1 MPKEKEYKNGTI
13 GERIVEL
20 IEAKEKAGGHRIF
33 DKMIADYAGISQS
46 HFSKIKNGKIK
57 NPDESVLKKIAE
69 FLDTTAYELR
79 YGVSAENSH
88 IYTKVPLSDN
98 ALTWLNTNLEN
109 TPELVQLLNLI
120 LSNKPLADNF
130 FRHLLLYVKET
141 DLQAELR
148 STDDIV
154 LDKETSEEISR
165 LLLLN
170 SIIKLMEQL
179 KRIWREIK

>member
-1 MPKEKEYKNGTI
+1 M
-13 GERIVEL
+13 
-20 IEAKEKAGGHRIF
+20 
-33 DKMIADYAGISQS
+33 
-46 HFSKIKNGKIK
+46 
-57 NPDESVLKKIAE
+57 
-69 FLDTTAYELR
+69 
-79 YGVSAENSH
+79 
-88 IYTKVPLSDN
+88 
-98 ALTWLNTNLEN
+98 
-109 TPELVQLLNLI
+109 VQLLNLI